1 MQSTS
6 SFLAGFSEV
15 DFTPQPGLP
24 LLGQMHQRLASGA
37 RDPLMCCGVALRQGG
52 ETVVMVAVDNALIAR
67 PEIIPVQ
74 QKWHQQT
81 GLSESTLLVHATHT
95 HDAPAAFSELLEV
108 AKPEFVESLQQAI
121 LQCALEALAK
131 VEPVE
136 IFSGCGHM
144 EQMGWNRRAM
154 LEDGSSAMYANS
166 GTPGFIGM
174 EGPRDPALP
183 VLFCRN
189 GQQKITGILLS
200 FATHPNSI
208 ESATVY
214 SADVPGEV
222 RKNLKSTFGQDVGV
236 VYVTGAAGNTAPS
249 ILDPYDESHP
259 WRGEEGLVRSG
270 LYLASEAAK
279 VIASSYT
286 PMASPNLQLQQ
297 ISLQISLRSWPKAGE
312 PTYPRSP
319 GNTYYEKAEKGW
331 PEYLQRNSPQEVR
344 LSIIRIGDTVICT
357 NPAELFVEFGLQ
369 IRDASPARVTFISQ
383 LTDGYI
389 GYIPTE
395 KAFSRGGYETWCAP
409 SSKMDEST
417 GSRIVNATVQ
427 ILQQLFDC

>member
-1 MQSTS
+1 MQLSL
-6 SFLAGFSEV
+6 SFCAGFAEV

-37 RDPLMCCGVALRQGG
+37 RDPLMCSGVALRQN
-52 ETVVMVAVDNALIAR
+52 EQTVVLVAVDIAMIAL
-67 PEIIPVQ
+67 PEIIPL
-74 QKWHQQT
+74 QKQWHQQT
-81 GLSESTLLVHATHT
+81 GLPESTLLVHATHT

-108 AKPEFVESLQQAI
+108 AKPEFVEKLQQAI
-121 LQCALEALAK
+121 LKCALDALAK
-131 VEPVE
+131 LEPVE
-136 IFSGCGHM
+136 LFSGCGHM
-144 EQMGWNRRAM
+144 EMMGWNRRAM

-166 GTPGFIGM
+166 ETPGFIGM

-189 GQQKITGILLS
+189 ESGNITGILLS

-222 RKNLKSTFGQDVGV
+222 RKNLKSTFGQNVGI
-236 VYVTGAAGNTAPS
+236 VYLTGAAGNTAPS
-249 ILDPYDESHP
+249 ILDPYDASHP
-259 WRGEEGLVRSG
+259 WRGEEGLLRSG

-279 VIASSYT
+279 VIASSYA
-286 PMASPNLQLQQ
+286 PMTSPILQLQQ
-297 ISLQISLRSWPKAGE
+297 TSIQILLRPWPQIGD
-312 PTYPRSP
+312 PSYPRAE
-319 GNTYYEKAEKGW
+319 GNSYYEKAEKSW

-344 LSIIRIGDTVICT
+344 LNIIRIGDTVICT
-357 NPAELFVEFGLQ
+357 NPAELFVEFGVQ
-369 IRDASPARVTFISQ
+369 IRDASPVRVTFISQ

-409 SSKMDEST
+409 SSKMDVST
-417 GSRIVNATVQ
+417 GRQIVDATIEGLRSV
-427 ILQQLFDC
+427 F